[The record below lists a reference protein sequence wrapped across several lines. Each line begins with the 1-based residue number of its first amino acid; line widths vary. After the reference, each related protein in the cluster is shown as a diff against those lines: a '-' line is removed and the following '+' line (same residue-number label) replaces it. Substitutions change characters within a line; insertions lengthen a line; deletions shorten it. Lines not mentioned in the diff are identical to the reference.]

1 MLNIVTQ
8 LCKASIVQL
17 QGICEQFPFRYLVD
31 SFSLL
36 GSFVRW
42 YLLVYLTRSK
52 STVIKVF
59 NNNKYKKKKKNNNNQ
74 PFQMF

>member
-42 YLLVYLTRSK
+42 YLLVYLTSSK
-52 STVIKVF
+52 STVNKVF
-59 NNNKYKKKKKNNNNQ
+59 NNNKYKKKNQ

>member
-8 LCKASIVQL
+8 LCKASVVQL

-36 GSFVRW
+36 GSFVWW

-52 STVIKVF
+52 STVNKVS
-59 NNNKYKKKKKNNNNQ
+59 NNNKYKKNNNDQ